1 MQKRFITILVVLSL
15 ILNVPAIGNA
25 QEISLIPKSDIQTY
39 YNIAVE
45 TLSDY
50 YEKVYSNV
58 HLSSLSGTLKSRV
71 LQDYVEAK
79 IAAKR
84 FISKSINS
92 TVENLSLSYNL
103 LDYSVTDDVLTLAV
117 VARATYNY
125 TDLKDIESGFGEL
138 SYFSFDLSNE
148 RTKETI
154 SDWFMPYD
162 SYDVSMRGENELRP
176 EESLGYALLLKQVE
190 YQRTLE
196 VQVLDMLDSVEEVFG
211 QRGINSA
218 NSSNVTAR
226 ASLDKEEIAKYATN
240 YCRSSTPPSGGS
252 DVPYYDFSKLSGNY
266 DCTNFVSHAIL
277 RGGAKPY
284 KPSGNSGISSTGWYY
299 NSLNDRSSS
308 WSGVQNLYSFLTT
321 NSGRGPYGDSFTYIP
336 SHTVNYVPGD
346 ILQHHNGSIW
356 RHSTIIVG
364 TYTVNPA
371 LDGAIVCG
379 RTSSSSYN
387 YNKKAEEIYTG
398 YSKRVIRLNGYT
410 S

>member
-58 HLSSLSGTLKSRV
+58 HLSSLSGTLKSPV

-125 TDLKDIESGFGEL
+125 TDLRDIESGFGEL

-176 EESLGYALLLKQVE
+176 EEPLGYALLLKQVE
-190 YQRTLE
+190 YQRILE
-196 VQVLDMLDSVEEVFG
+196 VQVLDMLDSAEEVFG

-240 YCRSSTPPSGGS
+240 
-252 DVPYYDFSKLSGNY
+252 
-266 DCTNFVSHAIL
+266 
-277 RGGAKPY
+277 
-284 KPSGNSGISSTGWYY
+284 
-299 NSLNDRSSS
+299 
-308 WSGVQNLYSFLTT
+308 
-321 NSGRGPYGDSFTYIP
+321 IP
-336 SHTVNYVPGD
+336 SHTVNYIPGD